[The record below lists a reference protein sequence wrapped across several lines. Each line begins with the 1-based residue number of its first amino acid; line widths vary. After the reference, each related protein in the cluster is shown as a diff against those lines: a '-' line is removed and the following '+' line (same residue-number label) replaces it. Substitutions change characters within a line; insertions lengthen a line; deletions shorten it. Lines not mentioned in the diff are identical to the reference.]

1 MNLLNLEDR
10 KLLGDM
16 IVAHIESALFSAS
29 KKAEDIYKGKLL
41 AHVKESLEAQFSVE
55 TVKTMP
61 IISSVNLC
69 KRIADKKASVYR
81 KKPVRKFL
89 KIDKPDAI
97 QAIYDSLDLEQ
108 KMTRAN
114 RALEYS
120 RQCFLQVVHRPKK
133 QKLELRIL
141 KKHQC
146 FVLPSE
152 EKSTE
157 MGVFVVIGGDTSKRE
172 NMRLA
177 VWTNELNFI
186 MNGDGVIL
194 SKATDGTDDTKNPF
208 GIIPVIDISDEE
220 EKSSSVFVSSESALV
235 DFTIQMNVA
244 LSDLF
249 NIMRNQGY
257 AIPLLKGPDS
267 LIKALKQV
275 QVGVNKV
282 LMLPTDIPT
291 HDGKI
296 GEVDFSFI
304 AANPN
309 LQGSIDTISTLL
321 SAFLSSCGVDT
332 STVNFKGETKTFASG
347 WERFLAIIETF
358 EASQDDLGI
367 FRRLETELFD
377 IVTKIHDAWANTT
390 PKKLLSYFEGPK
402 CGEDCSVSVS
412 FAGPEMIETRS
423 EKLERLK
430 KEQDYGMIS
439 KLEALQ
445 QYHGESRDEALN
457 RAAQMQKDKAE
468 LEKIIA
474 PIVVVEET
482 ITE

>member
-1 MNLLNLEDR
+1 MNLKNLEDR
-10 KLLGDM
+10 KLLGDK
-16 IVAHIESALFSAS
+16 VQAHIESAVFTAS
-29 KKAEDIYKGKLL
+29 KKAEDIYRGKLYK
-41 AHVKESLEAQFSVE
+41 HVEDSLIAQFSAE

-61 IISSVNLC
+61 IVSSVNLC

-81 KKPVRKFL
+81 KKPERKFTL
-89 KIDKPDAI
+89 AKADAI
-97 QAIYDSLDLEQ
+97 QAIYDYLDLEQ

-133 QKLELRIL
+133 KKLELRIL

-157 MGVFVVIGGDTSKRE
+157 MGVFVVIGGDTSTRE
-172 NMRLA
+172 GMRLA
-177 VWTNELNFI
+177 VWTDELNFI
-186 MNGDGVIL
+186 MDGNGAILSLKDGVE
-194 SKATDGTDDTKNPF
+194 DTSNPF

-220 EKSSSVFVSSESALV
+220 EKSGSVFVSSESSLV

-267 LIKALKQV
+267 LLKCLKQV

-291 HDGKI
+291 PDGKS

-347 WERFLAIIETF
+347 WERFLALIETF

-367 FRRLETELFD
+367 FRRVETELFD
-377 IVTKIHDAWANTT
+377 IVTKIHDAWVDDAE
-390 PKKLLSYFEGPK
+390 KLQSYFKGPK

-439 KLEALQ
+439 PLEALQ
-445 QYHGESRDEALN
+445 QYHGASREEALA
-457 RAAQMQKDKAE
+457 RAKQMQKDKEE
-468 LEKIIA
+468 LEAIIA
-474 PIVVVEET
+474 PSEV
-482 ITE
+482 ITEDNTAIE